1 MIESVPS
8 PCVRNCC
15 LDHEDVCMGCY
26 RTMAEIM
33 SWNRATITEK
43 QAILDAVQD
52 RKKNAPK
59 PSLWQ
64 RIQLR

>member
-1 MIESVPS
+1 
-8 PCVRNCC
+8 
-15 LDHEDVCMGCY
+15 MGCY